1 MLDKWFIEEINNK
14 LKLVNRLVV
23 INEQQKADFLFDC
36 LKKVKTDKIFTV
48 STEIEELKTKYDIEK
63 NFIDEKVLVITYI
76 PLEKLKFLRE
86 YVETGECLQIKY
98 LHRYIQSKV
107 QEKMNFDINLS
118 AEEIIALGKLSIG
131 KGKEYWKRI
140 KTKGGAFTE
149 EDVLD
154 FLTEPKKYFT
164 SSGIEVQ
171 KFFIEFMSDFT
182 EYSLENKPP
191 ETIAKEI
198 AFAIFENLLYTK
210 KSNFLDQ
217 IYKQWVDSKKYES
230 VLQLY
235 VKQYVLPSDLDIW
248 AVPLNHPFKA
258 IDREWLEEVIQHL
271 NDRKWLEEKLPFIE
285 GRATQPIT
293 TMLGVDYWQNIF
305 TLSDY
310 NPEKLTQICN
320 LNEAIEHYKSKFYK
334 IDQSIRH
341 LYTQFLSEKKI
352 LQPLQDYYRKILQL
366 FLDKWF
372 TYFQEQY
379 PEEQSGL
386 LKKIIK
392 ENKPPVAIILGDAIS
407 YEVAQEIVKGIAT
420 EYKIKDTI
428 LCGNYPSITE
438 NNMSRIFTTPEGILK
453 TRGEREQI
461 LLKELKQGIKFNK
474 LAELSISSVQEDY
487 TVFYAADVDSISEKE
502 GQNALKYYNKIIKNI
517 QEKIECLF
525 KCGYKKVFLISDH
538 GFVLTGLLEEAD
550 KIEFNVQE
558 GNKFERY
565 CLSKKRIDNLPVHI
579 IGFKKPYGEFQYI
592 YFSTTLNPFKTPGP
606 YGFAHGGITPQELL
620 IPYLQIERASED
632 VNKLQIEI
640 VNKDELSSVVGDI
653 YPVRLKAGINPGDIF
668 SSERK
673 IIIVMVKD
681 KHEFSQS
688 DIITIREE
696 EEIIR
701 EFNFYANDEFE
712 IIVLDAQSK
721 TRLDSCRVKRNITR
735 DLGGLGEKK

>member
-1 MLDKWFIEEINNK
+1 MLDKWFIEEIDNK
-14 LKLVNRLVV
+14 LKQANRLV
-23 INEQQKADFLFDC
+23 IIDEQQKADFLFAC
-36 LKKVKTDKIFTV
+36 LKKVKTDKTFTV

-63 NFIDEKVLVITYI
+63 KYLREKVLVITYI

-86 YVETGECLQIKY
+86 YAETGECLQIKY
-98 LHRYIQSKV
+98 LHRYIEKKV
-107 QEKMNFDINLS
+107 KEKMNFNINAS
-118 AEEIIALGKLSIG
+118 EEDIIAHGRLSIG

-149 EDVLD
+149 EDILN
-154 FLTEPKKYFT
+154 FLSEPKKYFT
-164 SSGIEVQ
+164 SSGTEVQ
-171 KFFIEFMSDFT
+171 KFFIEIMSDFT
-182 EYSLENKPP
+182 EYSLKNKPP

-198 AFAIFENLLYTK
+198 AVAIFENLLYKK

-235 VKQYVLPSDLDIW
+235 IKQYALPSDLDIW
-248 AVPLNHPFKA
+248 AVPLNHPFKD
-258 IDREWLEEVIQHL
+258 IDRKWLKELIQHL
-271 NDRKWLEEKLPFIE
+271 NDKKWLGEKLPFTE
-285 GRATQPIT
+285 GRATQPVA
-293 TMLGVDYWQNIF
+293 TMLGVDYWQDIF
-305 TLSDY
+305 TLFDY

-320 LNEAIEHYKSKFYK
+320 LKEAIEHYKSTFYK
-334 IDQSIRH
+334 LDQSIRH

-352 LQPLQDYYRKILQL
+352 LQPLQEYYRKILQL

-372 TYFQEQY
+372 TYFPEQY
-379 PEEQSGL
+379 QEEQSGL

-407 YEVAQEIVKGIAT
+407 YEVAQEIVKGTAT
-420 EYKIKDTI
+420 EYKIKDI
-428 LCGNYPSITE
+428 VLCGNYPSITE
-438 NNMSRIFTTPEGILK
+438 NNMSRIFTTSEGILK

-461 LLKELKQGIKFNK
+461 LLKELKQDIKFNN
-474 LAELSISSVQEDY
+474 LDELSISSVQENY

-579 IGFKKPYGEFQYI
+579 VGFKKPYKEFEYI
-592 YFSTTLNPFKTPGP
+592 YFSTTLNSFKTTGP
-606 YGFAHGGITPQELL
+606 YGFSHGGITPQELL
-620 IPYLQIERASED
+620 IPYLQIEKFSED
-632 VNKLQIEI
+632 VNKLRIEI
-640 VNKDELSSVVGDI
+640 VNKDELSPIVGDI

-673 IIIVMVKD
+673 IIIVMVED

-688 DIITIREE
+688 DVITIHAE

-701 EFNFYANDEFE
+701 EFNFSKHDEFE

-735 DLGGLGEKK
+735 DLGGLGEKE